1 MNIALTPGHPMVRPI
16 NHQVKKTLIS
26 LLLALGLSTVASSG
40 FAEETPAAPSETKAP
55 SINVVAAG
63 KNEMVAT
70 LTVTGTIV
78 PRQEVAVGTDVA
90 GLLVLELNADQ
101 GDVVKEGDIL
111 ARLDKSSLE
120 IQLAQ
125 IEAQSAQA
133 AASIAQSEA
142 QIVDAEIAVRQAL
155 EALDRARS
163 LSAKGFTSKAEF
175 DNATNA
181 HDSANAKLNTAR
193 HALVATQTQLQLV
206 AAQKRDVLLKL
217 DKADV
222 KAPASGVV
230 LSRNALLGAIVSVNA
245 GPLFRIARDND
256 FELAGNIPEV
266 DLPLLKQNMPVAVRV
281 SGMVD
286 SVAGRIRL
294 ISPEIAASSRLGAVK
309 ISLDKNPEI
318 RPGNFARAV
327 IELVRRDSIN
337 VPLSSIVY
345 NGPSTLIQV
354 VKDGVVESRKVQ
366 IGIRDAHS
374 AEVLQGLAEGEEIV
388 ARAGTFVADGDRVTP
403 IRVTAEQTG
412 AIK

>member
-1 MNIALTPGHPMVRPI
+1 MDRNT
-16 NHQVKKTLIS
+16 KKVLIS
-26 LLLALGLSTVASSG
+26 WALALSLFLPLSATG
-40 FAEETPAAPSETKAP
+40 RAEDAPSKVAEVKAP
-55 SINVVAAG
+55 SINVVTAG
-63 KNEMVAT
+63 KNEMIAT

-101 GDVVKEGDIL
+101 GDVVEEGDIL

-133 AASIAQSEA
+133 AASIAQSQA

-155 EALDRARS
+155 EALERARS

-206 AAQKRDVLLKL
+206 AAQKRDVLLRL
-217 DKADV
+217 EKADV
-222 KAPASGVV
+222 RAPASGVI
-230 LSRNALLGAIVSVNA
+230 LSRNALLGALVSANA

-281 SGMVD
+281 SGLED
-286 SVAGRIRL
+286 PVAGRIRL

-309 ISLDKNPEI
+309 ISLDKNPSI

-327 IELVRRDSIN
+327 IELVRRDSVS

-345 NGPSTLIQV
+345 NGSTTLIQV
-354 VKDGVVESRKVQ
+354 VKDGVVESRTVQ
-366 IGIRDAHS
+366 VGIRDGHS
-374 AEVLQGLAEGEEIV
+374 AEVLQGLTEGEEIV

-403 IRVTAEQTG
+403 IRVTGEQTG

>member
-1 MNIALTPGHPMVRPI
+1 MNRHPHRNFRKALFSSVVAISFAMSLPI
-16 NHQVKKTLIS
+16 T
-26 LLLALGLSTVASSG
+26 AM
-40 FAEETPAAPSETKAP
+40 AEDAPAAAVETKAP
-55 SINVVAAG
+55 SINVVAAS

-111 ARLDKSSLE
+111 AKLDKSSLE

-155 EALDRARS
+155 EALDRSRS

-181 HDSANAKLNTAR
+181 HDSANAKLNTSR

-206 AAQKRDVLLKL
+206 AAQKRDVMLRLE
-217 DKADV
+217 KADV
-222 KAPASGVV
+222 RAPASGVI
-230 LSRNALLGAIVSVNA
+230 LSRDALLGAIVSSNA

-266 DLPLLKQNMPVAVRV
+266 DLPLLKPGMPVAVRV
-281 SGMVD
+281 SGMEEPV
-286 SVAGRIRL
+286 SGSIRL
-294 ISPEIAASSRLGAVK
+294 ISPEISATSRLGAVK
-309 ISLDKNPEI
+309 ISLEKNPSI

-327 IELVRRDSIN
+327 IELARRDSIS

-354 VKDGVVESRKVQ
+354 VNNGIIESRKVK
-366 IGIRDAHS
+366 IGIRNGHS
-374 AEVLQGLAEGEEIV
+374 AEVLEGLAEGEEIV
-388 ARAGTFVADGDRVTP
+388 ARAGTFVADGDHVTP
-403 IRVTAEQTG
+403 VRVSAEQTG
-412 AIK
+412 AVK